1 MRARAAVLGV
11 VLAAAG
17 SACAGDRPATPPATA
32 PAVTDALLPR
42 VEIRTLAG
50 EPAELGQV
58 ARGRVTLVSFW
69 ATWCEACAAE
79 MDALNRL
86 ARKTA
91 DNPDALVVG
100 VAVGESPSSVE
111 AFARR
116 RGLAYTQL
124 VDDQF
129 LLADALGQRKVPAT
143 LVIDRAG
150 RVVHR
155 GDALDGA
162 SLEAFRKALDDAPR
176 QLAN

>member
-1 MRARAAVLGV
+1 MRARAAVLAV
-11 VLAAAG
+11 LLAAA
-17 SACAGDRPATPPATA
+17 SACAGDRPAPPPATTA
-32 PAVTDALLPR
+32 ATSDALLPHA
-42 VEIRTLAG
+42 ELRTLAG
-50 EPAELGQV
+50 EPADLGEV
-58 ARGRVTLVSFW
+58 ARGRVALVSFW

-91 DNPDALVVG
+91 DRRDALVVG

-116 RGLAYTQL
+116 RGLEYTQL
-124 VDDQF
+124 VDDRF

-143 LVIDRAG
+143 LVIDREG

-162 SLEAFRKALDDAPR
+162 SLEAFRKALG
-176 QLAN
+176 AN